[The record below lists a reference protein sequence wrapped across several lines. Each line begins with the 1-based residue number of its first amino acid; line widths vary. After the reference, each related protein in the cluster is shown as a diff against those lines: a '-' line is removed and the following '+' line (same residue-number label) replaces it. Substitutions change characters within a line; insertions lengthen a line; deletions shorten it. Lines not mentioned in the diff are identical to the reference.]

1 MNRRERQPD
10 GTSIVWRRHDVTLY
24 DADGN
29 PVESRPL
36 TDTERVEFESWQDAQ
51 PDAAYVRA
59 AREAHAAAVAA
70 ERAAAEKLTTVRTLP
85 ELVAALV
92 AQRAKGAA

>member
-24 DADGN
+24 DADGD

-36 TDTERVEFESWQDAQ
+36 TDIERTEFEAWQDAQ
-51 PDAAYVRA
+51 HDGARVRA
-59 AREAHAAAVAA
+59 MREAHAAALAA
-70 ERAAAEKLTTVRTLP
+70 ERAAAEALTTVRTLP
-85 ELVAALV
+85 ELVAAL
-92 AQRAKGAA
+92 AAERTKGTA

>member
-10 GTSIVWRRHDVTLY
+10 GTSIVWRDRTVTLY
-24 DADGN
+24 DSRGGAI
-29 PVESRPL
+29 ESRPL
-36 TDTERVEFESWQDAQ
+36 TDTERVELEAWQDAQ

-59 AREAHAAAVAA
+59 TREALAAALAA

-92 AQRAKGAA
+92 AQRTKGTA